1 MKMSTRGQYA
11 LEIAVDL
18 ALHLMPDRLESLND
32 IAKRRNLSEKYLERI
47 MKLLKEA
54 GLVKSVRGAYGGYC
68 LTKEP
73 GEISVLE
80 VLRAAEGQLAP
91 VSCLVENTECGM
103 ECEICSTKSTW
114 GEMWEQILDTAAEV
128 TVADIA
134 EIEKQ
139 DFILTPGRYVGIE
152 EQEDDGEPFEEKMT
166 RLTSELSELFDKSHE
181 LEDEIR
187 RKLRAIG
194 YDI

>member
-1 MKMSTRGQYA
+1 
-11 LEIAVDL
+11 
-18 ALHLMPDRLESLND
+18 
-32 IAKRRNLSEKYLERI
+32 

-103 ECEICSTKSTW
+103 ECEICSTKVPGVRCGSRYW
-114 GEMWEQILDTAAEV
+114 IRLQRLQLQIL
-128 TVADIA
+128 
-134 EIEKQ
+134 Q
-139 DFILTPGRYVGIE
+139 R
-152 EQEDDGEPFEEKMT
+152 
-166 RLTSELSELFDKSHE
+166 S
-181 LEDEIR
+181 
-187 RKLRAIG
+187 
-194 YDI
+194 

>member
-54 GLVKSVRGAYGGYC
+54 GLVKSVRGAYGC
-68 LTKEP
+68 LLYTSDAAD
-73 GEISVLE
+73 EISVLE

-134 EIEKQ
+134 EIVKKKE
-139 DFILTPGRYVGIE
+139 TC
-152 EQEDDGEPFEEKMT
+152 
-166 RLTSELSELFDKSHE
+166 
-181 LEDEIR
+181 
-187 RKLRAIG
+187 
-194 YDI
+194 

>member
-134 EIEKQ
+134 EIVKKKETCYKECRRAVLLT
-139 DFILTPGRYVGIE
+139 DGNLFVLWFKAVFGVAVFIFWI
-152 EQEDDGEPFEEKMT
+152 K
-166 RLTSELSELFDKSHE
+166 
-181 LEDEIR
+181 
-187 RKLRAIG
+187 
-194 YDI
+194 

>member
-80 VLRAAEGQLAP
+80 VLRAAE
-91 VSCLVENTECGM
+91 
-103 ECEICSTKSTW
+103 CEICSTKSTW

-134 EIEKQ
+134 EI
-139 DFILTPGRYVGIE
+139 V
-152 EQEDDGEPFEEKMT
+152 
-166 RLTSELSELFDKSHE
+166 
-181 LEDEIR
+181 
-187 RKLRAIG
+187 RKKETC
-194 YDI
+194 

>member
-68 LTKEP
+68 LMKEP

-91 VSCLVENTECGM
+91 VSCLVENVEWNAKSALRKVPGVRCGSRYW
-103 ECEICSTKSTW
+103 IRLQRLQL
-114 GEMWEQILDTAAEV
+114 QIL
-128 TVADIA
+128 
-134 EIEKQ
+134 Q
-139 DFILTPGRYVGIE
+139 R
-152 EQEDDGEPFEEKMT
+152 
-166 RLTSELSELFDKSHE
+166 S
-181 LEDEIR
+181 
-187 RKLRAIG
+187 
-194 YDI
+194 

>member
-54 GLVKSVRGAYGGYC
+54 AYGGYC

-134 EIEKQ
+134 EI
-139 DFILTPGRYVGIE
+139 V
-152 EQEDDGEPFEEKMT
+152 
-166 RLTSELSELFDKSHE
+166 
-181 LEDEIR
+181 
-187 RKLRAIG
+187 RKKETC
-194 YDI
+194 

>member
-103 ECEICSTKSTW
+103 ECEICSTKSTC
-114 GEMWEQILDTAAEV
+114 
-128 TVADIA
+128 
-134 EIEKQ
+134 
-139 DFILTPGRYVGIE
+139 R
-152 EQEDDGEPFEEKMT
+152 
-166 RLTSELSELFDKSHE
+166 
-181 LEDEIR
+181 
-187 RKLRAIG
+187 
-194 YDI
+194 

>member
-91 VSCLVENTECGM
+91 VSCLVENTEWNAKSALRKVPGVRCGSRYW
-103 ECEICSTKSTW
+103 IRLQRLQL
-114 GEMWEQILDTAAEV
+114 QIL
-128 TVADIA
+128 
-134 EIEKQ
+134 Q
-139 DFILTPGRYVGIE
+139 R
-152 EQEDDGEPFEEKMT
+152 
-166 RLTSELSELFDKSHE
+166 S
-181 LEDEIR
+181 
-187 RKLRAIG
+187 
-194 YDI
+194 

>member
-1 MKMSTRGQYA
+1 MT
-11 LEIAVDL
+11 
-18 ALHLMPDRLESLND
+18 DRLESLND

-47 MKLLKEA
+47 MNLLKEA

-68 LTKEP
+68 LTKGP

-134 EIEKQ
+134 EIVKKKE
-139 DFILTPGRYVGIE
+139 TC
-152 EQEDDGEPFEEKMT
+152 
-166 RLTSELSELFDKSHE
+166 
-181 LEDEIR
+181 
-187 RKLRAIG
+187 
-194 YDI
+194 

>member
-1 MKMSTRGQYA
+1 MPSTVLVGAQWGDEGKGKITD
-11 LEIAVDL
+11 LIASDYDYVVRYQGGNNAGHTVIHGDKKL

-134 EIEKQ
+134 EIVKKKE
-139 DFILTPGRYVGIE
+139 TC
-152 EQEDDGEPFEEKMT
+152 
-166 RLTSELSELFDKSHE
+166 
-181 LEDEIR
+181 
-187 RKLRAIG
+187 
-194 YDI
+194 

>member
-54 GLVKSVRGAYGGYC
+54 GLVKKCARCIWRILPDEGAGR
-68 LTKEP
+68 
-73 GEISVLE
+73 ISVLE
-80 VLRAAEGQLAP
+80 VLRAVEGQLAP

-134 EIEKQ
+134 EIVKKKE
-139 DFILTPGRYVGIE
+139 TC
-152 EQEDDGEPFEEKMT
+152 
-166 RLTSELSELFDKSHE
+166 
-181 LEDEIR
+181 
-187 RKLRAIG
+187 
-194 YDI
+194 

>member
-73 GEISVLE
+73 EKFLYWKCF
-80 VLRAAEGQLAP
+80 VLRKVSWHRYPVLLKIPSVEWNAKSALRKVPGVRCGSRYWIRLQRLQL
-91 VSCLVENTECGM
+91 
-103 ECEICSTKSTW
+103 
-114 GEMWEQILDTAAEV
+114 QIL
-128 TVADIA
+128 
-134 EIEKQ
+134 
-139 DFILTPGRYVGIE
+139 
-152 EQEDDGEPFEEKMT
+152 
-166 RLTSELSELFDKSHE
+166 
-181 LEDEIR
+181 
-187 RKLRAIG
+187 
-194 YDI
+194 

>member
-18 ALHLMPDRLESLND
+18 VLHLMPDRLESLND

-128 TVADIA
+128 TVADIV
-134 EIEKQ
+134 EIVRKKRPVRKSAGGG
-139 DFILTPGRYVGIE
+139 FTACTVLFLFYGLKL
-152 EQEDDGEPFEEKMT
+152 F
-166 RLTSELSELFDKSHE
+166 LELLCSSF
-181 LEDEIR
+181 
-187 RKLRAIG
+187 G
-194 YDI
+194 

>member
-47 MKLLKEA
+47 MKLL
-54 GLVKSVRGAYGGYC
+54 
-68 LTKEP
+68 KEP

-128 TVADIA
+128 TVADIV
-134 EIEKQ
+134 EIVKKKE
-139 DFILTPGRYVGIE
+139 TC
-152 EQEDDGEPFEEKMT
+152 
-166 RLTSELSELFDKSHE
+166 
-181 LEDEIR
+181 
-187 RKLRAIG
+187 
-194 YDI
+194 